1 MPSRMYVFTFGWSP
15 EFVIQPLLR
24 EGIEKDDFILL
35 LTNKPESEYARRKF
49 EEAYQQVVSFLK
61 YVNLASRVAYREVSV
76 ERDFMEICLDIAK
89 ILNEELARRKPDVM
103 KVYLSGGMRV
113 LILATLL
120 VVRLLHLCGE
130 NVEIYT
136 SMENRPVTYAIPIR
150 ALTID
155 PTRITTE
162 QLEILKILGSVGE
175 APVEALAVRRA
186 RDTARKLLGKLVDR
200 GLVAYRA
207 RGRRY
212 FYFLTLLGR
221 LITLCSEG

>member
-1 MPSRMYVFTFGWSP
+1 MPSRIYVFTFGWSP
-15 EFVIQPLLR
+15 EFVIQPMLR
-24 EGIEKDDFILL
+24 EGLEKGDFILL
-35 LTNKPESEYARRKF
+35 LTNRPESEYARRKF

-61 YVNLASRVAYREVSV
+61 YVDLASSVAYREVSV
-76 ERDFMEICLDIAK
+76 DRDFMEICLSIAK
-89 ILNEELARRKPDVM
+89 ILNEELARRKPSVM

-120 VVRLLHLCGE
+120 VVRLLYLRGE
-130 NVEIYT
+130 NVEVYT

-150 ALTID
+150 ALAMD
-155 PTRITTE
+155 PARITME
-162 QLEILKILGSVGE
+162 QLEILRTLSSVGE
-175 APVEALAVRRA
+175 APVEALAVGRA

-200 GLVAYRA
+200 GLVTHKT

-212 FYFLTLLGR
+212 FYFLTPLGR